1 MREPNFSKFMN
12 ARIIDGHLHFEDISL
27 IRQTSGFFRT
37 LNIEKLGI
45 VSYARLKEVNSNPQ
59 AICFKAMYPRDTY
72 IMGGLDYTDIDKYS
86 KQEIEKALAEQVL
99 TMTKIGFDGIKLLE
113 TKPSVARDMPFSI
126 DDPVYNSFFALLEER
141 QLPIFW
147 HVADPE
153 EFWNE
158 QMIPPDAK
166 TMGWSYSDGTYPSKE
181 KLYERVERVLSR
193 FPNLQVVFAHFYF
206 LSANLKRASAIMDT
220 YSNVN
225 FDITPGSEMYYN
237 FSREPEETRRFFI
250 NYQDR
255 IVFGDDTAI
264 RKREDIPKE
273 RTITK
278 IFVMRN
284 FLETD
289 ERFDKSFSI
298 IQRKAEIQG
307 IKLPVSVLNKIYQ
320 DNYLRI
326 VGEDP
331 CPLNITLAGK
341 YCHRVGQILR
351 IKFGFPNEM
360 NFGYEAEDFLSSIK
374 GRPK

>member
-1 MREPNFSKFMN
+1 
-12 ARIIDGHLHFEDISL
+12 
-27 IRQTSGFFRT
+27 
-37 LNIEKLGI
+37 
-45 VSYARLKEVNSNPQ
+45 
-59 AICFKAMYPRDTY
+59 
-72 IMGGLDYTDIDKYS
+72 
-86 KQEIEKALAEQVL
+86 
-99 TMTKIGFDGIKLLE
+99 
-113 TKPSVARDMPFSI
+113 
-126 DDPVYNSFFALLEER
+126 
-141 QLPIFW
+141 
-147 HVADPE
+147 
-153 EFWNE
+153 
-158 QMIPPDAK
+158 MIPPDAK

-193 FPNLQVVFAHFYF
+193 FPNLKVVFAHFYF

-264 RKREDIPKE
+264 RKKEDIPKE

-289 ERFDKSFSI
+289 ERLDKSFSI
-298 IQRKAEIQG
+298 IERKGEIQG

-331 CPLNITLAGK
+331 CRLNITLAGK